1 MMYKKR
7 FISKNKQKVINMGY
21 IQHKAEESMED
32 YLETILILKNKK
44 GKVRSIDIVGELGY
58 TKASVSVAMKGLRE
72 KNLITMDEVGYI
84 TLTKEGKKIAEKIL
98 ERHTLLSD
106 WLIRLGVSE
115 EVAREDACRIEHD
128 ISEETFNI
136 LKKHCL
142 E

>member
-1 MMYKKR
+1 
-7 FISKNKQKVINMGY
+7 MGY

-32 YLETILILKNKK
+32 YLETILILKKK
-44 GKVRSIDIVGELGY
+44 NGKVRSIDIVGELGY
-58 TKASVSVAMKGLRE
+58 TKASVSIAMKGLRE

-84 TLTKEGKKIAEKIL
+84 TLTKDGIKIAEKIL

-115 EVAREDACRIEHD
+115 DVAREDACRIEHD
-128 ISEETFNI
+128 ISEETFDI
-136 LKKHCL
+136 LKRHCL